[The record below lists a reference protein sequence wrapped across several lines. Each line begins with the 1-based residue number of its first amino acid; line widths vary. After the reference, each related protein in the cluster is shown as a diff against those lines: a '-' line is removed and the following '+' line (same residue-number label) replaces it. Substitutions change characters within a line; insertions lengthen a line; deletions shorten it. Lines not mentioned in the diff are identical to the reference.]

1 MFYSGLIIFFGIHL
15 VPLFRKLRV
24 FLKEKLGEGPYMGLF
39 SAVTLAGILLIIF
52 GTIFGEFAYFWAMEK
67 KTLKRLGIFSKK

>member
-39 SAVTLAGILLIIF
+39 SAVTLAGILLIIL
-52 GTIFGEFAYFWAMEK
+52 IV
-67 KTLKRLGIFSKK
+67 